1 MSIIGGLVI
10 SWFAIGFVS
19 IIIHMV
25 KMNRV
30 FVRDYG
36 VTLPNVHLMYVTMQD
51 KKRGHSDALN
61 YPTTVKVGG
70 YIGMITTGT
79 VLGVY
84 TLSMSNQQRIKDIT
98 SDMAKKLKLQKKEE
112 TRGHD

>member
-19 IIIHMV
+19 IIVHMV
-25 KMNRV
+25 RMNRV

-36 VTLPNVHLMYVTMQD
+36 ITLSDVHLMYVTLQD
-51 KKRGHSDALN
+51 KKRGHNDAVN
-61 YPTTVKVGG
+61 YPTSVKVGG
-70 YIGMITTGT
+70 AIGMIATGT

-84 TLSMSNQQRIKDIT
+84 TMTMMNPQRVKVVT
-98 SDMAKKLKLQKKEE
+98 NDMAKKLKLQKKEE